1 MKKQLNIN
9 IMYRSITTPALL
21 LLFLGAFAQSQEI
34 KDKLTSYGIPTDL
47 IVHSF
52 EDENSQYSFE
62 GTETTTT
69 SSSTGDETKTNE
81 FEFDPTQ
88 DDGEK
93 WKLVKTDRS
102 TPSSKDIKQFD
113 KAHNDKVK
121 ELDAEVR
128 DEDWKIIEDNEKEI
142 QIQFRYQA
150 DDLPK
155 KYRFLAD
162 CNGIVYVSKT
172 EKRLTKLVFTNFQET
187 HLSIFK
193 VTKLNME
200 IDFHLQE
207 ATGEYLIEKESILMD
222 AKLLGQ
228 TVEVAM
234 DSVFRNYQKVN

>member
-1 MKKQLNIN
+1 MQRI
-9 IMYRSITTPALL
+9 ISTAIL
-21 LLFLGAFAQSQEI
+21 LLFVVSAFAQSQEI

-69 SSSTGDETKTNE
+69 TSSTGVEIKVKE
-81 FEFDPTQ
+81 FEFDPMRPE
-88 DDGEK
+88 GEK
-93 WKLVKTDRS
+93 WKLVKADGAV
-102 TPSSKDIKQFD
+102 PSSKDIKQFD
-113 KAHNDKVK
+113 KEHNNKVK
-121 ELDAEVR
+121 EIDAEVR
-128 DEDWKIIEDNEKEI
+128 DDAWKILREDDEEI
-142 QIQFRYQA
+142 QISFRYNA

-155 KYRFLAD
+155 KYRYLAD

-172 EKRLTKLVFTNFQET
+172 EKRITKLLFSNFQET
-187 HLSIFK
+187 HVSIFK

-228 TVEVAM
+228 TVEVTVN
-234 DSVFRNYQKVN
+234 SVFQNYKKIK